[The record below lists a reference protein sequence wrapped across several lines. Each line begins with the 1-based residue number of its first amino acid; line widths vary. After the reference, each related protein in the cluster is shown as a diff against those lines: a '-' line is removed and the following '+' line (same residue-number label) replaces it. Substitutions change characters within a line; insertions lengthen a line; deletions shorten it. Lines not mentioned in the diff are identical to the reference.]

1 MAKAK
6 PAASNAVFV
15 LKVALRDN
23 PDIWRRIAILGNQTL
38 DDLHN
43 AIFDAFDRFDEHLYS
58 FYVFPPGSTGRA
70 RLRDAVEYSH
80 SYMLE
85 QREFLGEVPG
95 NAAETKIRDLDL
107 KPKRVFYYLFDFG
120 DQWWHEITTEQ
131 IDAPRE
137 KGRYPRI
144 LERHGESPP
153 QYPNWDEEEQDEDY
167 DEDEDDDQEEGLDEE
182 KD

>member
-15 LKVALRDN
+15 FKVALRDD
-23 PDIWRRIAILGNQTL
+23 PKIWRRVAILGNQTL

-43 AIFDAFDRFDEHLYS
+43 AIFDAFDRYDEHLYS
-58 FYVFPPGSTGRA
+58 FYVPPPGSTGRA

-80 SYMLE
+80 PYMLE
-85 QREFLGEVPG
+85 ERDFLGEVPG
-95 NAAETKIRDLDL
+95 NAAETRIRDLDL

-120 DQWWHEITTEQ
+120 DNWWHEITTEQ
-131 IDAPRE
+131 VNAERE
-137 KGRYPRI
+137 KGKYPRI

-153 QYPNWDEEEQDEDY
+153 QYPEDADEDEDY
-167 DEDEDDDQEEGLDEE
+167 DEDEDNDQEDDLDEE
-182 KD
+182 KE